1 MRHRLPVTFWALA
14 LALAALLLRGSLALA
29 AADSPLVVY
38 PFPPGLPA
46 SSRFQITVDGQAVF
60 THAAEVADFAMFAIR
75 GPVQVTVTCH
85 ERVTNAVLRPRS
97 RNIVPQWD
105 AQTVRFTVDSPG
117 PLSLEING
125 KIRPALLLFID
136 PPEDSP
142 PAPGTPQIVRFAG
155 GQLHDVG
162 EIQLGSDQTLYLEPG
177 AVVRGTVRAVGADR
191 IRILGRGIFDGRP
204 RTTKTQFLDFRSC
217 SQVELSDVL
226 VLGSYGWTIVPWNCR
241 DVQLTNVKVFSW
253 RDNDDGLDI
262 CSSRNVTV
270 DRCFFRTKDDC
281 IAIKAPRKEYFPA
294 ADSAGKVSSATAS
307 ETDFDVDNVLV
318 RRSVFWNAEWGNALE
333 IGFEL
338 LTPHVR
344 SIVWRDCDII
354 RVEAGAVFSIHNGDS
369 ASVEDVRF
377 ENIRVEDAR
386 DKLIDL
392 RVGLSIY
399 SQDCPERYHRRNPQR
414 TPTGAGQWVPW
425 DKLSADEQA
434 VARRNRG
441 VIRNVHLVDIQL
453 LEQVP
458 PRSFLVNSG
467 GELSDVRFRNVR
479 QGDRVLTS
487 PEDLGLVVEDATGVR
502 FAR

>member
-1 MRHRLPVTFWALA
+1 MTHRLQVTFWALA
-14 LALAALLLRGSLALA
+14 LALVLWARPSLAA
-29 AADSPLVVY
+29 TDSQVIAY
-38 PFPPGLPA
+38 PFPAGLPA
-46 SSRFQITVDGQAVF
+46 SSRFQITVDGHAVF

-75 GPVQVTVTCH
+75 GPVEVTVVCH
-85 ERVTNAVLRPRS
+85 EPVANAILRPRS

-105 AQTVRFTVDSPG
+105 AQTVRFTVNSPG

-125 KIRPALLLFID
+125 KTRPALLLFID
-136 PPEDSP
+136 PPED
-142 PAPGTPQIVRFAG
+142 PAPAPDNPHVVRFAG
-155 GQLHDVG
+155 GQLHEPG
-162 EIQLGSDQTLYLEPG
+162 EIQLRSDQTLYMEPG

-204 RTTKTQFLDFRSC
+204 RTTKTQFLDFRGC

-241 DVQLTNVKVFSW
+241 DVRLTNVKVFSW

-294 ADSAGKVSSATAS
+294 ADSSDNGSSPTARQ
-307 ETDFDVDNVLV
+307 TDFDVDNVV
-318 RRSVFWNAEWGNALE
+318 VQRSVFWNAEWGNALE

-344 SIVWRDCDII
+344 NIVWRDCDII
-354 RVEAGAVFSIHNGDS
+354 RVETGAVFSIHNGDS

-386 DKLIDL
+386 DKLVDL

-414 TPTGAGQWVPW
+414 ASTGAGQWVPW
-425 DKLSADEQA
+425 DKLTADEQA
-434 VARRNRG
+434 VARQNRG
-441 VIRNVHLVDIQL
+441 AIRNVHLADIQL

-458 PRSFLVNSG
+458 PRSFLVNSE
-467 GELSDVRFRNVR
+467 GELSDVSFRNVR
-479 QGDRVLTS
+479 QGDRVLS
-487 PEDLGLVVEDATGVR
+487 GPEDLGLVVEGATQVR
-502 FAR
+502 LAR